1 MNVFKLNKV
10 MNLILI
16 LVMVYSLLTFINQQ
30 SKLNS
35 YKKDISYYSNQKEEL
50 EDKKEE
56 LYATQENVNS
66 KEYIEEVARKQLNM
80 YLPNETVYVIDINK

>member
-10 MNLILI
+10 INLILI

>member
-1 MNVFKLNKV
+1 